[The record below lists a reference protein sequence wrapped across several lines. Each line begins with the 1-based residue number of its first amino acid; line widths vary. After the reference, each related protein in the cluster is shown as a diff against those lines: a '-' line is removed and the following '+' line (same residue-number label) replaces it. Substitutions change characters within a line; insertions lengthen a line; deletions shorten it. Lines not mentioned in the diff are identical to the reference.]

1 MEVVNM
7 KKWILAALFL
17 MLVTVPAAWATGPV
31 NVNTASAEELAQ
43 LGNVGP
49 AKAAAIVA
57 YREEHGPFRS
67 IQELTRVTG
76 IGERTVEMNLDRIAF
91 E

>member
-1 MEVVNM
+1 M

-17 MLVTVPAAWATGPV
+17 TLVALPVAWAAGPV
-31 NVNTASAEELAQ
+31 NVNTASAEELSQ
-43 LGNVGP
+43 LGNIGP

-57 YREEHGPFRS
+57 YREENGPFRS
-67 IQELTRVTG
+67 VQDLTKVTG

>member
-1 MEVVNM
+1 M
-7 KKWILAALFL
+7 KKWILAVLFL
-17 MLVTVPAAWATGPV
+17 MLVAVPTAWAAGPV
-31 NVNTASAEELAQ
+31 NVNTASAEELSQ
-43 LGNVGP
+43 LGNIGP

-67 IQELTRVTG
+67 LQELTRVTG
-76 IGERTVEMNLDRIAF
+76 IGERTVEMNLDRIAL

>member
-1 MEVVNM
+1 M

-17 MLVTVPAAWATGPV
+17 TLVALPVAWAAGPV
-31 NVNTASAEELAQ
+31 NVNTASAEELSQ
-43 LGNVGP
+43 LGNIGP

-57 YREEHGPFRS
+57 YRDENGPFRS
-67 IQELTRVTG
+67 VQDLTKVTG

>member
-1 MEVVNM
+1 M

-17 MLVTVPAAWATGPV
+17 MLTAGSFAWAAGPV
-31 NVNTASAEELAQ
+31 NVNTASAEELSQ
-43 LGNVGP
+43 LGNIGP

-57 YREEHGPFRS
+57 YRDENGPFRS
-67 IQELTRVTG
+67 VQELTNVSG
-76 IGERTVEMNLDRIAF
+76 IGERTVEINLERIIF

>member
-1 MEVVNM
+1 M

-17 MLVTVPAAWATGPV
+17 TLVALPTAWAAGPV

-43 LGNVGP
+43 LGNIGP

-57 YREEHGPFRS
+57 YREENGPFRS
-67 IQELTRVTG
+67 VQDLTKVTG

>member
-1 MEVVNM
+1 M

-17 MLVTVPAAWATGPV
+17 TLVALPVAWAAGPV
-31 NVNTASAEELAQ
+31 NVNTASAEELSQ
-43 LGNVGP
+43 LGNIGP

-57 YREEHGPFRS
+57 YHDENGPFRS
-67 IQELTRVTG
+67 VQDLTKVTG

>member
-1 MEVVNM
+1 M

-17 MLVTVPAAWATGPV
+17 MLTTGSFAWAAGPV
-31 NVNTASAEELAQ
+31 NVNTASAEELSQ
-43 LGNVGP
+43 LGNIGP

-57 YREEHGPFRS
+57 HRDENGPFRS
-67 IQELTRVTG
+67 VQELTNVSG
-76 IGERTVEMNLDRIAF
+76 IGERTVEMNLDRIVF